1 MNLRVLFFLNEYLG
15 AVFYSYKGILLPGPH
30 SLTFF
35 PASVSLSLFLGSL
48 NWNQWSVRTQNSVHM
63 FISSESVINFYGLNL
78 TRLCVYECVHSVFM
92 GFKWSFNYFS
102 TFAYINNEGTSF
114 CLVIYQS
121 VSILCNIVST

>member
-1 MNLRVLFFLNEYLG
+1 
-15 AVFYSYKGILLPGPH
+15 
-30 SLTFF
+30 
-35 PASVSLSLFLGSL
+35 
-48 NWNQWSVRTQNSVHM
+48 M

-121 VSILCNIVST
+121 VSILCYIVYIGRTNHFWDTLVCEERIIYNYI